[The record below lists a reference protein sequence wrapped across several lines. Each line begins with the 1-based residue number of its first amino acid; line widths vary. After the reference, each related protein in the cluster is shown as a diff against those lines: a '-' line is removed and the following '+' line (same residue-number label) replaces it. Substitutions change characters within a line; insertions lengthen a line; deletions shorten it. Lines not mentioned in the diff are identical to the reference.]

1 MTTRRDF
8 LATAAVVPVAA
19 LADEAIGAVHPYD
32 RPIAEIIEEEGK
44 KAAEA
49 CKRMPQ
55 FEVYSCTSIY
65 ACKACGHNNMKGAYG
80 PDAIEKSRV
89 TECAK
94 CGEPTSLKRRSIHSE
109 ALDLS
114 NLSDAEVFTTFKEG
128 AQNDGYRAVAAKV
141 LQKRSEDVT
150 HEERRAAK
158 LGVWQRIGEHPDFQA
173 LIVGATKEPE
183 LLYWP
188 V

>member
-8 LATAAVVPVAA
+8 LATAVVVPVAA

-32 RPIAEIIEEEGK
+32 RPIAEIIEEESK

-49 CKRMPQ
+49 CERAPQ
-55 FEVYSCTSIY
+55 FEVYACTSIY

-94 CGEPTSLKRRSIHSE
+94 CGATPTCRRRSSP
-109 ALDLS
+109 AP
-114 NLSDAEVFTTFKEG
+114 A
-128 AQNDGYRAVAAKV
+128 R
-141 LQKRSEDVT
+141 
-150 HEERRAAK
+150 
-158 LGVWQRIGEHPDFQA
+158 
-173 LIVGATKEPE
+173 
-183 LLYWP
+183 
-188 V
+188 